1 MKRRINEEAR
11 VQHMLNAIIEIQEF
25 VSNTVYEEYLQ
36 DRKLQLALTRL
47 IEIIGEASNHV
58 AEETKNRFSEIE
70 WRVLTGIRNVIVHE
84 YFGIDYDIIWV
95 VIQKD
100 IPLLRIKLEQLLSQ
114 LNKDSD

>member
-1 MKRRINEEAR
+1 MKKRLTEQAR

-25 VSNTVYEEYLQ
+25 VNDTVYEEYLN

-84 YFGIDYDIIWV
+84 YFGIDYDIIWA
-95 VIQKD
+95 VIQQD
-100 IPLLRIKLEQLLSQ
+100 IPLLRVKLEQLLLQ
-114 LNKDSD
+114 LNKDSE